1 MELNIYNEAIH
12 KDIKTIVT
20 YIQKKLNSITIDD
33 EELQYLR
40 ESSIFKENLTLSS
53 LLTWTETY

>member
-12 KDIKTIVT
+12 KDIKTIIT

-33 EELQYLR
+33 EEL
-40 ESSIFKENLTLSS
+40 
-53 LLTWTETY
+53 